1 MSLLIKNGILVTIDR
16 ERRILNGN
24 LYIEKDRIA
33 AVGETPET
41 ADTVIDASGQ
51 AVIPGLVQTHVH
63 LCQTLFRGQADD
75 LALLDWLKKRIWPL
89 EGAHDE
95 ESVYYSALLGCA
107 EMLLSGT
114 TTILDMETVHHT
126 EAAVKG
132 IEKSGIRCMFG
143 KVMMDAGEGVPP
155 SLREDTEDSLAESE
169 ELCRKWHGAAGGRLR
184 YAFAPRF
191 VLSCSERLMRE
202 VGELA
207 RRYGVLVHTHA
218 SENRDEVRLVEEL
231 TGKSNVTY
239 LHELGLTGPH
249 VVLAHCI
256 WLNET
261 EKEILA
267 TTGTQVAHCPSCN
280 LKLGSGVAPVPELMS
295 RGVNVTLGADGA
307 PANNNLDMFKEMH
320 LAALI
325 QKPLHGPTAMP
336 AWQVVE
342 MATLGGAR
350 ALGLEQEIGSLE
362 VGKKA
367 DVVIVDLRGL
377 HQTPG
382 DTVDIYSRLV
392 YETRGSDVTW
402 TIVDGKPVVAD
413 RQLLTVDAEELRRQ
427 CNLALR
433 RVRRRAGLE
442 G

>member
-1 MSLLIKNGILVTIDR
+1 MSILIKNGTLVTMDGDR
-16 ERRILNGN
+16 RVLNGN
-24 LYIEKDRIA
+24 LYIEKDRIV
-33 AVGETPET
+33 AVGSTPES

-51 AVIPGLVQTHVH
+51 AVIPGLVQTHIH

-95 ESVYYSALLGCA
+95 ESIYYSALLGCA

-126 EAAVKG
+126 EAALQGVQ
-132 IEKSGIRCMFG
+132 ESGIRAVCG
-143 KVMMDAGEGVPP
+143 KVMMDGGEGVPP
-155 SLREDTEDSLAESE
+155 SLREDTEASLAESE
-169 ELCRKWHGAAGGRLR
+169 ELCQKWHGAAGGRIR
-184 YAFAPRF
+184 YAFTPRF

-202 VGELA
+202 VADMA
-207 RRYGVLVHTHA
+207 RRYGVLIHTHA
-218 SENRDEVRLVEEL
+218 SENQDEVRLVEEM
-231 TGKSNVTY
+231 TGRRNVTY
-239 LHELGLTGPH
+239 LHDLGLTGPD
-249 VVLAHCI
+249 VVLVHCI
-256 WLNET
+256 WLDET
-261 EKEILA
+261 EKNILA
-267 TTGTQVAHCPSCN
+267 ATGTQVAHCPSCN
-280 LKLGSGVAPVPELMS
+280 LKLGSGIAPVQELLD

-307 PANNNLDMFKEMH
+307 PGNNNLDAFREMH

-336 AWQVVE
+336 AWKVME

-350 ALGLEQEIGSLE
+350 ALGLADEIGSLE

-367 DVVIVDLRGL
+367 DVVVVDLRGL

-382 DTVDIYSRLV
+382 DGVDIYSRLV

-402 TIVDGKPVVAD
+402 TIVDGRVVVAD
-413 RQLLTVDAEELRRQ
+413 RRLLTIDTENLRRQ
-427 CNLALR
+427 CNKALH
-433 RVRRRAGLE
+433 RVRCRAGLE
-442 G
+442 